1 MRATTLCL
9 ICCLATVHFA
19 AADELTDAP
28 RRERSPVK
36 RPPAAVEQATFVE
49 NPSDA
54 EAANPKAPKS
64 AAPRL
69 LRPRGAGKTADNEG
83 PAQRARPLGA
93 TSSAMTGVMSLAVVL
108 GLFFAVAWAMRRG
121 MPQGPAL
128 LPREAVEVLG
138 RTPLAG
144 RQHAHLIRCGNK
156 LLLVYLSPGVAETLA
171 EIADPMEVDRLVG
184 LCRQAHPQSSTAS
197 FRQILQQFG
206 REKRAGGG

>member
-9 ICCLATVHFA
+9 ICCLATVRFA
-19 AADELTDAP
+19 AADELADAP
-28 RRERSPVK
+28 RRDRSPVK
-36 RPPAAVEQATFVE
+36 RQAAAVEQAAFVE
-49 NPSDA
+49 SPGDSSG
-54 EAANPKAPKS
+54 ANPKSPKS

-83 PAQRARPLGA
+83 QAPRARPLNA
-93 TSSAMTGVMSLAVVL
+93 TSSALTSVMSLAVVL
-108 GLFFAVAWAMRRG
+108 GLFFAVVWAMRRG

-156 LLLVYLSPGVAETLA
+156 LLLVYLSQGAAETLA
-171 EIADPMEVDRLVG
+171 EITDPMEVDRLVG
-184 LCRQAHPQSSTAS
+184 LCRQAHPQSTTAS

-206 REKRAGGG
+206 REKRAGGA